1 LISIKWGSVFFN
13 VEGEEKIRRAFFSKE
28 PFFEYKRCRISEKLE
43 RYFGGEKVNFD
54 FEFELS
60 VSDFTRKVLEET
72 MKIPYG
78 EIRTYK
84 EIAEKLE
91 TSPRAVGRAL
101 AKNPIAVLIPCH
113 RVVGKNSLGGYSW
126 GIELKR
132 ALLKL
137 EGIYLP

>member
-13 VEGEEKIRRAFFSKE
+13 VEGEEKIRRAFFSRE
-28 PFFEYKRCRISEKLE
+28 PFFEYKRCRIVEKLE
-43 RYFGGEKVNFD
+43 RYFRGEKVNFD

-60 VSDFTRKVLEET
+60 VSDFTKKVLEEV

-78 EIRTYK
+78 EIRTYR

-101 AKNPIAVLIPCH
+101 AKNPVAVLIPCH

>member
-13 VEGEEKIRRAFFSKE
+13 VEGEEKIRRTFFSIE
-28 PFFEYKRCRISEKLE
+28 PFFEYKHCRIVEKLE
-43 RYFGGEKVNFD
+43 RYFRGGKVNFD

-60 VSDFTRKVLEET
+60 VSDFTKKVLEEV

-78 EIRTYK
+78 EIRTYR

-101 AKNPIAVLIPCH
+101 AKNPVAVLIPCH

>member
-13 VEGEEKIRRAFFSKE
+13 VEGEEKIRRAFFSKK
-28 PFFEYKRCRISEKLE
+28 PFFEYKRCRICEKLE
-43 RYFGGEKVNFD
+43 RYFRGEKVNFD

>member
-1 LISIKWGSVFFN
+1 
-13 VEGEEKIRRAFFSKE
+13 
-28 PFFEYKRCRISEKLE
+28 
-43 RYFGGEKVNFD
+43 
-54 FEFELS
+54 
-60 VSDFTRKVLEET
+60 

-137 EGIYLP
+137 ERIYLP

>member
-1 LISIKWGSVFFN
+1 MISIKWDSVFLN

-28 PFFEYKRCRISEKLE
+28 PFFEYKRCRIGEKLE
-43 RYFGGEKVNFD
+43 RYFRGEKVNFD

>member
-1 LISIKWGSVFFN
+1 MISIKWGSVFFN
-13 VEGEEKIRRAFFSKE
+13 VEGEEKIRRAFFSRE
-28 PFFEYKRCRISEKLE
+28 PFFEYKHCRIVEKLE
-43 RYFGGEKVNFD
+43 RYFRGGKVNFD

-60 VSDFTRKVLEET
+60 VSDFTKKVLEEV

-78 EIRTYK
+78 EIRTYR

-101 AKNPIAVLIPCH
+101 AKNPVAVLIPCH